1 MHSLMQP
8 SSVCVSDGG
17 KSNLRRETAKK
28 QERER
33 EKGMSGVS
41 RASSD
46 VSLCARPAVSVYR
59 LSAEGLKEEL
69 ESLRLISRAG
79 HFPADD
85 DDDRRD
91 VKRRAPP

>member
-8 SSVCVSDGG
+8 PSVCVSDGG

-28 QERER
+28 QER

-46 VSLCARPAVSVYR
+46 VSLCARPAVSVCR